1 VAKVPC
7 PYCGRLVDRL
17 IEGKCEE
24 CYIERHPLVLVKE
37 RRVLRCKYCGAVFL
51 GGRWVGGRRG
61 DLGEVARKIISEK
74 ISIRGVLE
82 RTEILQSNSKIVVN
96 VVVRGSPHPSIEPRL
111 LSYTVEFECVYD
123 ICNSCRE
130 MLSRKEVA
138 LLQIRGAPRG
148 LDDAYKKKILSII
161 EQELSKLKDKK
172 IGFISNI
179 KHLEDGLDIYTT
191 SSNLA
196 RHLAYV
202 IHRQF
207 PSSIKETAKMVG
219 VKNGRK
225 VYHMT
230 YSLRLITCKPGDV
243 VKIRGEEKRIVD
255 IGNRY
260 VVLYSV
266 ETGKYDQLT
275 ISEFLNSEIILIGQ

>member
-17 IEGKCEE
+17 IEGQCEE

-37 RRVLRCKYCGAVFL
+37 QRLLRCKYCGAVFL
-51 GGRWVGGRRG
+51 GGKWVRGRRG
-61 DLGEVARKIISEK
+61 GLEEVARRIISEK
-74 ISIRGVLE
+74 TFIRGVLE
-82 RTEILQSNSKIVVN
+82 RTEVSQSDGKIVIN
-96 VVVRGSPHPSIEPRL
+96 IVVKGSSHPSIEPRS
-111 LSYTVEFECVYD
+111 LSYVVEFKYVYD

-148 LDDAYKKKILSII
+148 LDDIYKKKILYVI
-161 EQELSKLKDKK
+161 EQELFKFKDKK
-172 IGFISNI
+172 IGFISDI
-179 KHLEDGLDIYTT
+179 RDLKDGLDIYTT
-191 SSNLA
+191 NSNLA

-202 IHRQF
+202 LHRQF
-207 PSSIKETAKMVG
+207 PSSIKETAKVVG
-219 VKNGRK
+219 IRDGRK

-230 YSLRLITCKPGDV
+230 YSLRLVTYKPGDV
-243 VKIRGEEKRIVD
+243 VRIRGEEKRIVD
-255 IGNRY
+255 IGNRH

-275 ISEFLNSEIILIGQ
+275 ISELLNSDIILISQ